1 MDFDEKSIGGF
12 HVKKIALRNESNH
25 LVLNDVQYEVVAF
38 LRLVMNKIHFKCCQE
53 RILRK
58 V

>member
-12 HVKKIALRNESNH
+12 HVKEIALRNESKNIS
-25 LVLNDVQYEVVAF
+25 LNDVQYEVVAF
-38 LRLVMNKIHFKCCQE
+38 LRMVMNKIHFKCCQE